1 MLVFIIN
8 SLIKNQTIMKTIK
21 ILLLVVA
28 VTFSSVLSASNNPKS
43 EKSIA
48 ISEEIGKLL
57 KNPNFTIENDV
68 LATVKVLFN
77 DNNEIVVVSVD
88 CEEKGICSF
97 IKSRLNYKE
106 LTDDVNNKN
115 RYYIVPVRV
124 TAKK

>member
-28 VTFSSVLSASNNPKS
+28 VAFSSVLSASNNPKS

-57 KNPNFTIENDV
+57 KNPNFIIEKDV

-77 DNNEIVVVSVD
+77 DNNET
-88 CEEKGICSF
+88 
-97 IKSRLNYKE
+97 YKF
-106 LTDDVNNKN
+106 
-115 RYYIVPVRV
+115 
-124 TAKK
+124 

>member
-28 VTFSSVLSASNNPKS
+28 VAFSSVLSASNNPKS

-57 KNPNFTIENDV
+57 KNPNFAIEKDV
-68 LATVKVLFN
+68 LATVKVMFN
-77 DNNEIVVVSVD
+77 DNNEIVVLSVD
-88 CEEKGICSF
+88 CKEKGICSF
-97 IKSRLNYKE
+97 IKGRLNYQE
-106 LTDDVNNKN
+106 LSDSVNNKN
-115 RYYIVPVRV
+115 RYYIVPVRI
-124 TAKK
+124 TALN